1 LGSRDIRKI
10 RDTLE
15 REMVDVESKSAGGTS
30 IRKTGECSA
39 DIRRKAIQSRA
50 AEVLGEL
57 TEMSPSICY
66 LVFEL
71 RKSFAGDGSGGTVA
85 QAVLSVILT

>member
-1 LGSRDIRKI
+1 LGSSDIRKI

-15 REMVDVESKSAGGTS
+15 REMVDVESKSAAGTS

-39 DIRRKAIQSRA
+39 DIRRKAIQSHA

-57 TEMSPSICY
+57 NEMSPSMCD

-71 RKSFAGDGSGGTVA
+71 RKSFAVDGSGETVV
-85 QAVLSVILT
+85 QVVLSIILT